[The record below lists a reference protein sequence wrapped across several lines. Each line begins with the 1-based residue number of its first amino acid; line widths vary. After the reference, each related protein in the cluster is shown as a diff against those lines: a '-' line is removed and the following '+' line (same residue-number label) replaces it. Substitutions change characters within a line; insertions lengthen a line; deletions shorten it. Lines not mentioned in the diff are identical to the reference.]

1 MGKKPD
7 LEELTDIGFVILIK
21 TKEKEPIWL
30 NSGTHVRKK
39 WKKASF

>member
-21 TKEKEPIWL
+21 TKEKEPIL
-30 NSGTHVRKK
+30 AK
-39 WKKASF
+39 